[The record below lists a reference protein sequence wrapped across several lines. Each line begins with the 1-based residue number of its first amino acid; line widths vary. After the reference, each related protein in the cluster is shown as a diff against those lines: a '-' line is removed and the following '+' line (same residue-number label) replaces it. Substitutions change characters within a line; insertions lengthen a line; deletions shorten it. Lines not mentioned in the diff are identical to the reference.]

1 MAESSRDAVLARI
14 RQSLAQPASLPP
26 RPNFTAPVHPPLNNS
41 DVVVAFAESFQR
53 VGGEFYYCESLK
65 HLAVQLA
72 GFRKRQQVDAPYVWE
87 PKLQALLQAAGV
99 AFRANEAEFIEQ
111 ADLSLT
117 SCEALVART
126 GSVLVSAATASGRR
140 LSIYP
145 DQHVVLARPS
155 QVVAE
160 IGEALRVVQSRF
172 GTQMPSMVSLTTG
185 PSRTADIEKTLVLG
199 AHGPRRL
206 ALFLL
211 EDDAENLPL

>member
-1 MAESSRDAVLARI
+1 MSDTSRAAVLARI
-14 RQSLAQPASLPP
+14 RQGLAAGPAPLPP
-26 RPNFTAPVHPPLNNS
+26 RPDFTAPVHPPLSNR
-41 DVVVAFAESFQR
+41 DAVVAFAESFQR
-53 VGGEFYYCESLK
+53 VGGEFYYCESLV
-65 HLAVQLA
+65 HLAAQVA
-72 GFRKRQQVDAPYVWE
+72 GFRERQQVGAPYVWE
-87 PKLQALLQAAGV
+87 PEMQALLYRAGV
-99 AFRANEAEFIEQ
+99 AFRADETDFIAQ

-145 DQHVVLARPS
+145 DQHLVLARPS

-160 IGEALRVVQSRF
+160 IGEALQVVQSRY
-172 GTQMPSMVSLTTG
+172 GATVPSMVSLTTG

-211 EDDAENLPL
+211 EDEE

>member
-14 RQSLAQPASLPP
+14 RQSLAQPAPLPP
-26 RPNFTAPVHPPLNNS
+26 RPDFTAPVHPPLSNR
-41 DVVVAFAESFQR
+41 DAVVAFAESFQR
-53 VGGEFYYCESLK
+53 VGGEFYYCESLA
-65 HLAVQLA
+65 HLAEQVASYQQ
-72 GFRKRQQVDAPYVWE
+72 RQQVGAPYVWE
-87 PKLQALLQAAGV
+87 PQLQALLQTAGI
-99 AFRANEAEFIEQ
+99 AFRADETGFIEQ

-126 GSVLVSAATASGRR
+126 GSVLISAATASGRR

-145 DQHVVLARPS
+145 DQHLVLARPS

-160 IGEALRVVQSRF
+160 IREALRVIQARF
-172 GTQMPSMVSLTTG
+172 GEKMSSMVSLTSG

-211 EDDAENLPL
+211 EEDAENLPL